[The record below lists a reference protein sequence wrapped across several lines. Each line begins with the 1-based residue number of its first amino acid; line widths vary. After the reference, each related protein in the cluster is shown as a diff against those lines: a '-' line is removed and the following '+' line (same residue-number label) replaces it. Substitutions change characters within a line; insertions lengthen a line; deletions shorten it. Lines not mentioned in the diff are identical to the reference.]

1 MSEQSPTEKTI
12 AGRGSSLR
20 VVGRFESIKRI
31 DDIEVINDP
40 EYVESLGQK
49 VTTEY
54 FEDNSNTVVSENN
67 SPDVPFRYSLNPYR
81 GCSHGCSYCYARPTH
96 EYLGLG
102 PGLDFESKIIIKPK
116 AAELFRK
123 WMIAGHKKGRA
134 VEPVMLS
141 GVTDCYQSC
150 EKQFELTRQC
160 LEVARDFRYPV
171 QLITKN
177 ALIRRDLDLIAE
189 LASMN
194 LISAA
199 ISVTTLDQSLTRVM
213 EPRTSS
219 PEARLDAIQK
229 LADTGCPTMVMV
241 APIIPGI
248 NEQEIPAVLKA
259 AANAGATRAGYV
271 ALRLPLTVEPV
282 FIHWLEQH
290 FPDRKEKIL
299 ERIRTMRDGKLNSSN
314 FGERMTGK
322 GIWGQQIRN
331 LMTTFC
337 KRYNLACG
345 VSYGKP
351 TERPKLRC
359 DLFRMVES
367 DGAVQKLS
375 LIHI

>member
-1 MSEQSPTEKTI
+1 MSEQPPTEKTI

-102 PGLDFESKIIIKPK
+102 PGLDFESKIVIKPK

-194 LISAA
+194 LVSAA

-322 GIWGQQIRN
+322 GIWGQQIHN

-367 DGAVQKLS
+367 DGAVQKELF
-375 LIHI
+375 

>member
-1 MSEQSPTEKTI
+1 MSEQPPTEKTI

-102 PGLDFESKIIIKPK
+102 PGLDFESKIVIKPK

-177 ALIRRDLDLIAE
+177 GLIRRDLDLIAE

-194 LISAA
+194 LVSAA

-367 DGAVQKLS
+367 DGAVQKELF
-375 LIHI
+375 

>member
-1 MSEQSPTEKTI
+1 MSDQPPTEKSI

-20 VVGRFESIKRI
+20 MVGRFETLQRI
-31 DDIEVINDP
+31 DDLEVINDP
-40 EYVESLGQK
+40 EYVESLDQK
-49 VTTEY
+49 VKTEY
-54 FEDNSNTVVSENN
+54 FEDSSNSIVSENN

-102 PGLDFESKIIIKPK
+102 PGLDFESKVIIKPN
-116 AAELFRK
+116 AAQLFRK
-123 WMIAGHKKGRA
+123 WMIEGHRKGQA
-134 VEPVMLS
+134 VEPVMIS
-141 GVTDCYQSC
+141 GVTDCYQGC

-160 LEVARDFRYPV
+160 LEVALDFRYPV

-177 ALIRRDLDLIAE
+177 GLIRRDLDLIAE

-194 LISAA
+194 LVSAA
-199 ISVTTLDQSLTRVM
+199 ISVTSLDQSLTRVM
-213 EPRTSS
+213 EPQTSA
-219 PEARLDAIQK
+219 PQARLDTIRE
-229 LADTGCPTMVMV
+229 LAATGCPTMVMM

-248 NEQEIPAVLKA
+248 NEQEIPAVLEA
-259 AANAGATRAGYV
+259 AAEAGATRAGYV

-290 FPDRKEKIL
+290 FPDRKEKVL
-299 ERIRTMRDGKLNSSN
+299 ERIRSMRDGKLNSSN

-322 GIWGQQIRN
+322 GIWGQQIRT
-331 LMTTFC
+331 MMVTFC
-337 KRYNLACG
+337 KMHRLDCG

-359 DLFRMVES
+359 DLFRVVQR
-367 DGAVQKLS
+367 DGTIQQKLF
-375 LIHI
+375 